1 MHGFA
6 YNVNTNLDHFKL
18 ITPCGLVDKGVTSL
32 ERELGKKQDFDD
44 HVDLTI
50 RYLAHQFE
58 LDCTVENKANFL
70 KKLEEL

>member
-1 MHGFA
+1 
-6 YNVNTNLDHFKL
+6 
-18 ITPCGLVDKGVTSL
+18 VDKGVTSL
-32 ERELGKKQDFDD
+32 ERELGEKQDFDY